1 MKILCTWEV
10 RGKTMIF
17 KEVLFEAVKVEKLYK
32 SQMNG
37 FNDKSIPE
45 FNLITISSLLK
56 KEAREDGLQKE
67 FIQSYLE
74 SAKILSER
82 LEEIEEPHMGI
93 MKVFYSYSLT
103 LPIIYLCRHCL
114 ELSVKYAIT
123 RINGKPKNV
132 HGLDKI
138 WSSFLSYLPGNHSDK
153 DLTLLKIMGDFVKH
167 INLLDDTG
175 TKLRYPLE
183 QDGTCTENRFYWANS
198 KLIVATTEKFVKQLE
213 ALDIR

>member
-1 MKILCTWEV
+1 
-10 RGKTMIF
+10 MIF
-17 KEVLFEAVKVEKLYK
+17 KEVLFETVNVEKLYK

-37 FNDKSIPE
+37 LNDKSIPE
-45 FNLITISSLLK
+45 FNLITFSSVLEE
-56 KEAREDGLQKE
+56 EAREDGMQKE

-74 SAKILSER
+74 SAKILSGR
-82 LEEIEEPHMGI
+82 LEEIEEPQIGI
-93 MKVFYSYSLT
+93 MKVIYSHSLT

-114 ELSVKYAIT
+114 ELSIKYAIS
-123 RINGKPKNV
+123 RIDGKPKNV

-138 WSSFLSYLPGNHSDK
+138 WSSFLSYLPENHSVK
-153 DLTLLKIMGDFVKH
+153 EQSLLKSMGNFARD

-183 QDGTCTENRFYWANS
+183 QDGTCTQNRFYWANS

-213 ALDIR
+213 ALDIQ

>member
-1 MKILCTWEV
+1 
-10 RGKTMIF
+10 MIF
-17 KEVLFEAVKVEKLYK
+17 KEVLFEAVNVEKLYK

-45 FNLITISSLLK
+45 FNLITFSSLFK
-56 KEAREDGLQKE
+56 KEAKEDGLQKE

-82 LEEIEEPHMGI
+82 LEELEEPQMGI
-93 MKVFYSYSLT
+93 NKVFYSYSLT

-114 ELSVKYAIT
+114 ELSIKYAIS
-123 RINGKPKNV
+123 RIDGKPKNV

-138 WSSFLSYLPGNHSDK
+138 WSSFLSYLPENYSGKERS
-153 DLTLLKIMGDFVKH
+153 LLKNMRDFVQD

-183 QDGTCTENRFYWANS
+183 QDGTCTENKVKWANS
-198 KLIVATTEKFVKQLE
+198 KLIVDTTEKFVKQLE
-213 ALDIR
+213 LLDIG

>member
-1 MKILCTWEV
+1 
-10 RGKTMIF
+10 MIF
-17 KEVLFEAVKVEKLYK
+17 KEVLFEAVNVEKLYK

-45 FNLITISSLLK
+45 FNLIMFSSLFK
-56 KEAREDGLQKE
+56 KEAKEDGLQKE

-74 SAKILSER
+74 CAKILSER
-82 LEEIEEPHMGI
+82 LEELEKPQMGI
-93 MKVFYSYSLT
+93 NKVFYSYSLT

-114 ELSVKYAIT
+114 ELSIKYAIS
-123 RINGKPKNV
+123 RIDGKPKNV

-138 WSSFLSYLPGNHSDK
+138 WSSFLSYLPENYSGKERS
-153 DLTLLKIMGDFVKH
+153 LLKNMREFVQD

-183 QDGTCTENRFYWANS
+183 QDGTCTENKFKWANS
-198 KLIVATTEKFVKQLE
+198 KLIVDTTEKFVKQLGL
-213 ALDIR
+213 LDIG

>member
-1 MKILCTWEV
+1 MEV
-10 RGKTMIF
+10 NIGIMIF
-17 KEVLFEAVKVEKLYK
+17 KEVLFKAITVEKLYK

-45 FNLITISSLLK
+45 FNLITFSSLFK

-74 SAKILSER
+74 SAKILSEK
-82 LEEIEEPHMGI
+82 LESINVPEMGI
-93 MKVFYSYSLT
+93 TKIFYNYSLT

-114 ELSVKYAIT
+114 ELSIKYAIS
-123 RINGKPKNV
+123 RIDGKPKSV

-138 WSSFLSYLPGNHSDK
+138 WSSFLSYLPKNYSEK
-153 DLTLLKIMGDFVKH
+153 DQSLLKNMGDFVQA
-167 INLLDDTG
+167 INLLDSTG

-183 QDGTCTENRFYWANS
+183 QDGTCTENRLYWANS
-198 KLIVATTEKFVKQLE
+198 KLIVDTTEKFVKQLE
-213 ALDIR
+213 VLNI

>member
-1 MKILCTWEV
+1 
-10 RGKTMIF
+10 MIF
-17 KEVLFEAVKVEKLYK
+17 KEVLFEAVNVEKLYK

-45 FNLITISSLLK
+45 FNLIMFSSLFK
-56 KEAREDGLQKE
+56 KEAKEDGLQKE

-82 LEEIEEPHMGI
+82 LEELEKPQMGI
-93 MKVFYSYSLT
+93 NKVFYSYSLT

-114 ELSVKYAIT
+114 ELSIKYAIS
-123 RINGKPKNV
+123 RIDGKPKNV
-132 HGLDKI
+132 HGLEKI
-138 WSSFLSYLPGNHSDK
+138 WSSFLSYLPENYSGKERS
-153 DLTLLKIMGDFVKH
+153 LLKNMREFVQD

-183 QDGTCTENRFYWANS
+183 QDGTCTENKFKWANS
-198 KLIVATTEKFVKQLE
+198 KLIVDTTEKFVKQLE
-213 ALDIR
+213 LLDIG